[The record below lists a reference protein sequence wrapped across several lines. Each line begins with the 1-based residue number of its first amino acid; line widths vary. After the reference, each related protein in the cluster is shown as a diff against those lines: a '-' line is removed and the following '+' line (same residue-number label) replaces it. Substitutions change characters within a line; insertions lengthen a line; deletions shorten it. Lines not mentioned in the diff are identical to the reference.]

1 MHRSQFMLLMF
12 VAGAI
17 VAASMGIRQSFGLF
31 LQPLVTGLDIT
42 REVFGLAIAIQNLI
56 WGLAQPVAGLL
67 ADKYGSFRVLI
78 ICSLLYISGLVLT
91 VYTTS
96 SGGLY
101 LSLGALIGLGMS
113 GTTFTVVLGAVG
125 RMVPAEKRSLAFAIV
140 SAGGSIGMFS
150 FVPASQLFIGLYG
163 WAMALLILA
172 ACALLVPLFSLY
184 FKGVPGEVTAGPDE
198 KEVSLSASL
207 RLAGTHSGY
216 WLLNMGFLVCGFHV
230 TFIATHLPAFLKDQ
244 SMTPTIAMVALAL
257 IGFFNIIGTYAFG
270 ACGRYY
276 RKKYLL
282 SSLYLG
288 RAIVIAL
295 FLAFPLSQ
303 VSVLL
308 FAAAMGL
315 LWLGTVPLT
324 SALIAEIFGARYIGT
339 LFGIV
344 FFSHQLG
351 SFIGAWLGGYVFDV
365 TGSYTP
371 IWQIAILLGVISA
384 ALHWPIKDAPVGLQT
399 SPA

>member
-1 MHRSQFMLLMF
+1 
-12 VAGAI
+12 
-17 VAASMGIRQSFGLF
+17 
-31 LQPLVTGLDIT
+31 
-42 REVFGLAIAIQNLI
+42 
-56 WGLAQPVAGLL
+56 
-67 ADKYGSFRVLI
+67 
-78 ICSLLYISGLVLT
+78 
-91 VYTTS
+91 
-96 SGGLY
+96 
-101 LSLGALIGLGMS
+101 
-113 GTTFTVVLGAVG
+113 
-125 RMVPAEKRSLAFAIV
+125 
-140 SAGGSIGMFS
+140 
-150 FVPASQLFIGLYG
+150 
-163 WAMALLILA
+163 
-172 ACALLVPLFSLY
+172 
-184 FKGVPGEVTAGPDE
+184 
-198 KEVSLSASL
+198 
-207 RLAGTHSGY
+207 
-216 WLLNMGFLVCGFHV
+216 
-230 TFIATHLPAFLKDQ
+230 
-244 SMTPTIAMVALAL
+244 MTPTTAMVALAL

-399 SPA
+399 SPRLRLLQGEWLLSPFQINEVIDHRQHVFE